1 MAIVINSAPAS
12 YSSLHGDLIFTV
24 YEATKATDPVTYPNY
39 KYVCDVYIGGTLA
52 FRAKAFPNPVNKRGV
67 FNIAAIVRNYM
78 ALQFNPSGA
87 GVLAQ
92 QLGSTEFYL
101 DVQCKFGEEY
111 AYTTYLNV
119 LVDSSRRFYNHYNN
133 QIYSTTTILGD
144 YVGALATNRP
154 YLNSL
159 LYTCSKFFVPFFS
172 TSGTLDI
179 SVTASTATQYIP
191 NGGFLLATGGDRLIT
206 TSGDRIIP
214 TGFDGGTSSST
225 STTATHS
232 YTVTAGS
239 LQILNLSPVAINADM
254 PGIINGTTDSYVVTI
269 NGTVSIQF
277 RVADERIFTPYTV
290 HFLNQLGGVESID
303 FRKLSRKT
311 YDVEKKSYV
320 QQPFRMDG
328 SGVISYSNAAGVVY
342 ETGTTYSSQFK
353 QKMRLSTE
361 LLFTQDWKWLKELI
375 FSPLV
380 YLQDGSYIVP
390 VSVTNNNYEEI
401 KFVNERAMKPL
412 VIDIE
417 FGVQLNAQYR

>member
-52 FRAKAFPNPVNKRGV
+52 FRAKAFPNPTNKRGV

-78 ALQFNPSGA
+78 AMQFNPSGA
-87 GVLAQ
+87 GVLTQ

-111 AYTTYLNV
+111 SYTLYTNL
-119 LVDSSRRFYNHYNN
+119 LTDSTRRFYSHYNN
-133 QIYSTTTILGD
+133 QIYSTATILGS
-144 YVGALATNRP
+144 YVDAIASNRP

-159 LYTCSKFFVPFFS
+159 LYTCSKFFVPYFS
-172 TSGTLDI
+172 VNGTLGL
-179 SVTASTATQYIP
+179 SVTAYTAT
-191 NGGFLLATGGDRLIT
+191 
-206 TSGDRIIP
+206 
-214 TGFDGGTSSST
+214 GTST
-225 STTATHS
+225 NATHT
-232 YTVTAGS
+232 YAPTAGS
-239 LQILNLSPVAINADM
+239 LQILNLSPAAINTDM
-254 PGIINGTTDSYVVTI
+254 PGLITTTTDYYIVTI
-269 NGTVSIQF
+269 NGTLNLRFNI
-277 RVADERIFTPYTV
+277 ADERIFTPYTI
-290 HFLNQLGGVESID
+290 HFMNQLGGVESID

-328 SGVISYSNAAGVVY
+328 SGAISYSNAAGVVY

-361 LLFTQDWKWLKELI
+361 LLTDKDWKWLKELV

-401 KFVNERAMKPL
+401 KFVNEKAMKPL